1 MNTEKSFVGE
11 LKDLLHDFVEHKRNT
26 GYKYKTNSDNLRR
39 FSEFSLKYNLKNRAL
54 PKQLVLDW
62 TEKRKNESEKT
73 RDHRASDLRQFALY
87 MQHRGYEV
95 FIPPRNHKVRR
106 RDFTPYIF
114 TSEELERFFK
124 ACDSMS
130 PHGLSNRHRIYPLL
144 YRLLYCCGLR
154 VSEAINLK
162 VADVDLE
169 AGTLFIRAA
178 KFNKDRLVP
187 MSEALWKMFIA
198 YRDKFNGYAKAEY
211 WFFRNKKGTPLGRD
225 QVYKRFRELL
235 WKARISHGG
244 RGKGPRLHD
253 LRHGF
258 CVHTIAKQVSDGVDL
273 YCALPVLSAYLG
285 HASVL
290 ATQHYVRLT
299 AEAFP
304 ELIKKVS
311 NTCAYVFPEVGLR

>member
-1 MNTEKSFVGE
+1 VKTEDSFVGE
-11 LKDLLHDFVEHKRNT
+11 LKGLLHDFVEHKRNT
-26 GYKYKTNSDNLRR
+26 GYKYETNSGNLRR
-39 FSEFSLKYNLKNRAL
+39 FSEFSLKYNLKTQTL

-62 TEKRKNESEKT
+62 TGKRKNESDKT
-73 RDHRASDLRQFALY
+73 REHRLSNLRQFALY
-87 MQHRGYEV
+87 MQHRGYEA
-95 FIPPRNHKVRR
+95 FIPPRNHQVRLR
-106 RDFTPYIF
+106 AFTPYIF
-114 TSEELERFFK
+114 TYDEIGRFFK
-124 ACDSMS
+124 ICDSIS
-130 PHGLSNRHRIYPLL
+130 PHALSNNHRICPLL

-154 VSEAINLK
+154 VSEAVNLK

-169 AGTLFIRAA
+169 TGTLFIRAS

-187 MSEALWKMFIA
+187 MSEALGKMFIA
-198 YRDKFNGYAKAEY
+198 YSGKFNGQAKAEDR
-211 WFFRNKKGTPLGRD
+211 FFRNKKGTPLSRD
-225 QVYKRFRELL
+225 RIYKIFRELL
-235 WKARISHGG
+235 WKTGISHGG

-258 CVHTIAKQVSDGVDL
+258 CVHTIAKQVNDGLDL